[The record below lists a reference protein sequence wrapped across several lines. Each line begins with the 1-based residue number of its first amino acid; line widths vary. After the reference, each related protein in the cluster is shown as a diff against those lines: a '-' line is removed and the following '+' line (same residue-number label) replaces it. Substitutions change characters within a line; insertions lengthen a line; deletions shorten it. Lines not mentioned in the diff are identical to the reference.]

1 MLWNRN
7 EPADEVSKKTI
18 QQASTTNSGVKPGPP
33 ALHNYQGASTKTV
46 KNIT

>member
-18 QQASTTNSGVKPGPP
+18 QQASTTNWGVKP